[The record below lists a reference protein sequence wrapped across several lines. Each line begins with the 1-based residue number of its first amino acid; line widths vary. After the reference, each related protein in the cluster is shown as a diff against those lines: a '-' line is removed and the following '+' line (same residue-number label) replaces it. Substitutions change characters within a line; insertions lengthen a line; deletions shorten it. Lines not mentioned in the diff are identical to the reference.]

1 MKLCFVDVETCR
13 LNASL
18 GSALWE
24 CAVIVREDGA
34 AYDTEFLW
42 QVRPDLKAADAM
54 ALRIG
59 GYYERCRVA
68 DRAVGSGMVL
78 AGPKLAKGKAQ
89 PRQAHLIAGDVARLL
104 DGALIVGANPWF
116 DAGHIDV
123 FLREHNH
130 ALAADYHMRD
140 IGSVVAGYIS
150 GERTAVRNAKF
161 AGAYPA
167 DTAEPELL
175 TATKLTDVAVAMGF
189 DPASYKA
196 HTAMGDARLV
206 RDIWNSVF
214 P

>member
-1 MKLCFVDVETCR
+1 MTTAFCDVETVR
-13 LNASL
+13 LASNQ
-18 GSALWE
+18 GSAIWE
-24 CAVIVREDGA
+24 CAVILREDNA
-34 AYDTEFLW
+34 PYDTEFLY
-42 QVRPDLKAADAM
+42 QIRPDLKAADAM

-68 DRAVGSGMVL
+68 DRPVGSGIVL

-89 PRQAHLIAGDVARLL
+89 PRQAHLIAGDLARLL

-116 DAGHIDV
+116 DVGHVDA

-140 IGSVVAGYIS
+140 IASVVAGYLA
-150 GERTAVRNAKF
+150 GERVATRNAKF
-161 AGAYPA
+161 VGAYPA

-189 DPASYKA
+189 NPAAYKT

-206 RDIWNSVF
+206 RDVWNAVF